1 MTVLGPSVKGI
12 GMLESLYNQLIWLDE
27 IAGQLDEETNQR
39 IDEERKKLKNLILAL
54 EAVAE

>member
-1 MTVLGPSVKGI
+1 MTVLGPSDKGI